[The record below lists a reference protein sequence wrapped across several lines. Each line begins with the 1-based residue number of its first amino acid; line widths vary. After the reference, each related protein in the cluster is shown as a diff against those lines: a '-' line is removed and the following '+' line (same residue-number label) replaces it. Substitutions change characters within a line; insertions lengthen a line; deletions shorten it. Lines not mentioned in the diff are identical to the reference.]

1 MFLWSTKYNSIFL
14 PYNLPF
20 FLPLTYSGYGKCQK
34 VLLTKLT
41 KGTAFFGAHHKKP
54 ISPLLVLAN
63 VCPNGMRPILKKDL
77 LPVNILPALA
87 LGKGTHFDLY
97 KPKTMVN
104 KEI

>member
-63 VCPNGMRPILKKDL
+63 VCPNGAQ
-77 LPVNILPALA
+77 NSY
-87 LGKGTHFDLY
+87 KGG
-97 KPKTMVN
+97 
-104 KEI
+104 I